1 MTQRSLEILK
11 RTNKWIVLWSATG
24 VSVILGILYVWS
36 VISKS
41 LMSEL
46 GWTSTQASLPY
57 TIFTIMM
64 AVGFFSA
71 GRIQDRIGP
80 RKCVVACAVLMG
92 LGLMISGL
100 FTSPWLVAL
109 GFGVICGA
117 GVGAGNVSSL
127 APALK
132 WFPSTQRGMVS
143 GAVLAGIGFS
153 AVIYA
158 PVTDFLLQ
166 AIGVSKSFL
175 IYGAV
180 SFVLMYLLSFNMVDP
195 PEGYDRETGLFKPE
209 PSDKKDAGIETA
221 SPQNAARQ
229 SDGDMST
236 KEMLKS
242 PNFYKQ
248 FVVFALSSASGL
260 MIIGHAAK
268 IAQVQVGWE
277 GGFLLVIILNMLNTA
292 GRFLGGSISDKLGRL
307 NTLKLILAVQTV
319 NMLLFGFYGSIP
331 IIIVGIMVQGFC
343 YGTIFSVMPSL
354 TADLY
359 GMRNFGANYGS
370 LFLAWGVG
378 GIIGPMTAA
387 RVLDTTGE
395 YSIAYMIACA
405 LTVVALAIVFAMKI
419 KKKKVP

>member
-1 MTQRSLEILK
+1 M
-11 RTNKWIVLWSATG
+11 
-24 VSVILGILYVWS
+24 GI
-36 VISKS
+36 
-41 LMSEL
+41 
-46 GWTSTQASLPY
+46 
-57 TIFTIMM
+57 
-64 AVGFFSA
+64 
-71 GRIQDRIGP
+71 
-80 RKCVVACAVLMG
+80 G
-92 LGLMISGL
+92 LVMSGL

-109 GFGVICGA
+109 GFGVICGG

-132 WFPSTQRGMVS
+132 WFPSTKKGMVS

-158 PVTDFLLQ
+158 PISNFLLQ
-166 AIGVSKSFL
+166 AIGVSKSLL
-175 IYGAV
+175 IYGVV

-195 PEGYDRETGLFKPE
+195 PKGYDRETGLFGPE
-209 PSDKKDAGIETA
+209 PSDKNENAEKQAA
-221 SPQNAARQ
+221 SPQNTAGQ
-229 SDGDMST
+229 HDGDMST

-248 FVVFALSSASGL
+248 FAIFALSSASGL

-268 IAQVQVGWE
+268 IAQVQVAWE

-292 GRFLGGSISDKLGRL
+292 GRFLGGSISDKIGRL
-307 NTLKLILAVQTV
+307 NTLKLILAVQAV
-319 NMLLFGFYGSIP
+319 NMLLFGFYGSVP
-331 IIIVGIMVQGFC
+331 VIIAGIIVQGFC

-387 RVLDTTGE
+387 RVLDTTGK
-395 YSIAYMIACA
+395 YGIAYMIACA
-405 LTVVALAIVFAMKI
+405 LTVVALAIVFAMKV
-419 KKKKVP
+419 KKMAVR

>member
-1 MTQRSLEILK
+1 V
-11 RTNKWIVLWSATG
+11 NKWIVLWSAIG

-36 VISKS
+36 VISKG
-41 LMSEL
+41 LMNEL

-71 GRIQDRIGP
+71 GKIQDRIGP

-92 LGLMISGL
+92 IGLVMSGL

-109 GFGVICGA
+109 GFGVICGG

-132 WFPSTQRGMVS
+132 WFPSTKKGMVS

-158 PVTDFLLQ
+158 PISNFLLQ
-166 AIGVSKSFL
+166 AIGVSKSLL

-180 SFVLMYLLSFNMVDP
+180 SFVFMYLLSFNMVDP
-195 PEGYDRETGLFKPE
+195 PEGYDSETGSFGPE
-209 PSDKKDAGIETA
+209 PSDKNEDAGKEA
-221 SPQNAARQ
+221 SPQNAAGQ
-229 SDGDMST
+229 PGSDMST
-236 KEMLKS
+236 QEMLKS

-248 FVVFALSSASGL
+248 FAIFALSSASGL
-260 MIIGHAAK
+260 MIIAHAAK
-268 IAQVQVGWE
+268 IAQVQVAWE

-292 GRFLGGSISDKLGRL
+292 GRFLGGSISDKIGRL
-307 NTLKLILAVQTV
+307 NTLKLILAVQAV
-319 NMLLFGFYGSIP
+319 NMLLFGFYDSVSV
-331 IIIVGIMVQGFC
+331 IIAGIIVQGFC

-359 GMRNFGANYGS
+359 GMKNFGANYGS

-387 RVLDTTGE
+387 RVFDATGG
-395 YSIAYMIACA
+395 YGMAYMTACV
-405 LTVVALAIVFAMKI
+405 LTVVSLAIVFAMKI
-419 KKKKVP
+419 KKKAVC

>member
-1 MTQRSLEILK
+1 LGILNRANK
-11 RTNKWIVLWSATG
+11 VNKWIVLWSAIG

-36 VISKS
+36 VISKG
-41 LMSEL
+41 LMNEL

-71 GRIQDRIGP
+71 GKIQDGIGP

-92 LGLMISGL
+92 VGLVISGL

-109 GFGVICGA
+109 GFGVICGG

-132 WFPSTQRGMVS
+132 WFPSTQKGMVS

-158 PVTDFLLQ
+158 PISNFLLQ
-166 AIGVSKSFL
+166 AIGVSQSLL
-175 IYGAV
+175 IYGVV
-180 SFVLMYLLSFNMVDP
+180 SFVFMYLLSFNMVDP
-195 PEGYDRETGLFKPE
+195 PEGYDRETGSFRPE
-209 PSDKKDAGIETA
+209 SSGKMEGAGKEAASLQDAAG
-221 SPQNAARQ
+221 Q
-229 SDGDMST
+229 SGGDMST
-236 KEMLKS
+236 KEMLRS

-248 FVVFALSSASGL
+248 FVIFALSSASGL

-268 IAQVQVGWE
+268 IAQVQVDWE

-292 GRFLGGSISDKLGRL
+292 GRFLGGSISDKIGRL
-307 NTLKLILAVQTV
+307 NTLKLILVVQTV
-319 NMLLFGFYGSIP
+319 NMMLFGFYGSIP

-359 GMRNFGANYGS
+359 GMKNFGANYGS

-387 RVLDTTGE
+387 RVLDTTGQ

-419 KKKKVP
+419 PKKAVR